1 VGKLQDRVAIVTGGG
16 TGIGKGIAACFLE
29 EGARLVLAQRR
40 VELVRAAA
48 RELDPS
54 GDRVR
59 ALEAD
64 ISRQEAVA
72 ELVDFALAS
81 FGRLD
86 ILVNNASI
94 TGPEA
99 LCPFTEMSPEF
110 VARLIDV
117 NLKGTIL
124 CSQAAARVMKER
136 GGGTILH
143 VSSVG
148 AFAGQ
153 EGASVYCA
161 TKAAMTG
168 LTQAMALELV
178 RFGIRVNCIAPGD
191 IDVGKRRDQFLE
203 RKISGDYFRKV
214 PAGRQGLPAEIGK
227 AAVSLASDDSSY
239 VLGETM
245 VVDGGFLSY

>member
-1 VGKLQDRVAIVTGGG
+1 MAKLDDRVAIITGGG
-16 TGIGKGIAACFLE
+16 TGIGRGIAACFFN

-40 VELVRAAA
+40 VDLARAAA

-54 GDRVR
+54 GNRVR
-59 ALEAD
+59 AMAVD
-64 ISRQEAVA
+64 ISRNDEVFG
-72 ELVDFALAS
+72 LIDFALSS
-81 FGRLD
+81 FGQLD
-86 ILVNNASI
+86 VLVNNASI

-99 LCPFTEMSPEF
+99 ICPFTSMTADF
-110 VARLIDV
+110 VTRLIDV

-136 GGGTILH
+136 GRGTILH

-148 AFAGQ
+148 AFAAQ

-191 IDVGKRRDQFLE
+191 IDVGKQREDFMARE
-203 RKISGDYFRKV
+203 ISGDYFRKV
-214 PAGRQGLPAEIGK
+214 PAGRQGLPEEIGK
-227 AAVSLASDDSSY
+227 AAVFLASDDSSY
-239 VLGETM
+239 VVGETL
-245 VVDGGFLSY
+245 VVDGGFLAY